1 MSNYEA
7 LIQRIDSQDKKIKN
21 LQYEILTLKDH
32 ITRLSICKLTDS
44 RYPLQNLI
52 VDARIT
58 AEQKSNLDL
67 LFLIM
72 SDTFKRKNINPQF
85 LKAIES
91 LDVASIFSNGDILY
105 NEVIKHLMRILDAPT
120 EDLPLE
126 MLEKMKEEGSCVEL
140 CQYLLSQAKK

>member
-7 LIQRIDSQDKKIKN
+7 LIQRIESQDQKIKT
-21 LQYEILTLKDH
+21 LQNEILTLKDH

-44 RYPLQNLI
+44 RYPLQNFI

-67 LFLIM
+67 LFLII
-72 SDTFKRKNINPQF
+72 SDIFKRKDLTPQH

-91 LDVASIFSNGDILY
+91 LGVASIFSNGEILY

-126 MLEKMKEEGSCVEL
+126 MLEKMNEEGSCVEL